1 MAQLVRDYINSLD
14 KLEEE
19 VSNNADKIL
28 DVVDLDKLLEDPEN
42 YLLSLGD
49 AFIKEHIDEI
59 QEASNEGKVFANK
72 VIKQL

>member
-1 MAQLVRDYINSLD
+1 LAQLVREYINSLD

>member
-1 MAQLVRDYINSLD
+1 MAQLVREYINSLD

>member
-1 MAQLVRDYINSLD
+1 LAQLVRDYLNNLEV
-14 KLEEE
+14 LEEE

>member
-1 MAQLVRDYINSLD
+1 MAQLVRDYLNNLEV
-14 KLEEE
+14 LEEE

-28 DVVDLDKLLEDPEN
+28 DVVDLDKLLKDPEN